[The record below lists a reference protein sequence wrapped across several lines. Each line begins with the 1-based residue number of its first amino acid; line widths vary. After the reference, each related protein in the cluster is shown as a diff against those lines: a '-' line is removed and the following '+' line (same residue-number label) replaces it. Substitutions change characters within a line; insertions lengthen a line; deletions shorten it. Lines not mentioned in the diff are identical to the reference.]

1 MWWKKYSGYKK
12 PLDKLKQWTEVNKM
26 EFSKVKCEVL
36 LLGLRG
42 RKHTSTASVGA
53 AWEGERAGGP
63 GRWEPPAG
71 PAQAEVQ
78 IGRPW
83 PPGPRDPS
91 PAAGPAQ
98 GGVGCVPRSSVMA
111 VLGVP
116 VSSRGLWLEEG
127 TQGRGRRPG
136 ALQGH
141 QPSRPTRPSLGE
153 ETCLSSPAAAGE
165 LLQGETGGRLWARSA
180 DRHADRSWPSLL
192 QLRSGAAS
200 PDGQRLRAV
209 HQGPLGRL

>member
-53 AWEGERAGGP
+53 VWEGERAGGP

-153 ETCLSSPAAAGE
+153 ETCLSSPE
-165 LLQGETGGRLWARSA
+165 IGRA
-180 DRHADRSWPSLL
+180 H
-192 QLRSGAAS
+192 
-200 PDGQRLRAV
+200 V
-209 HQGPLGRL
+209 